1 MSTSNVTICLT
12 SYKRF
17 DLLERTVTS
26 LLQFWYDVPP
36 YEFIIHE
43 DSGSVPMEF
52 RRLLDQSVFEEWK
65 IKPIWLFSE
74 NVGQVLA
81 IDKMYKLV
89 ETDYIFHCEDDWE
102 FDFGGFVQASKDVLK
117 ANASI
122 ACVWLRYPADRNGHP
137 VIGHPLST
145 PKKTKYML
153 LKVGYRSTWHG
164 FTWNPGLRRL
174 KDYKEIGAFSTFTEF
189 KLNNPIKSEM
199 DANAKYLEHGFRA
212 ASLLRGFVRHIGG
225 RNSTSKFKK

>member
-26 LLQFWYDVPP
+26 LLQFWDDVPP

-43 DSGSVPMEF
+43 DSGSVPSEF
-52 RRLLDQSVFEEWK
+52 RRLLDQCVYEEWK
-65 IKPIWLFSE
+65 LMPIWLFSD
-74 NVGQVLA
+74 NVGQVVA

-102 FDFGGFVQASKDVLK
+102 FDSFGFIQASKDVLK

-137 VIGHPLST
+137 TVGHPLTTS
-145 PKKTKYML
+145 KRTKYVL
-153 LKVGYRSTWHG
+153 LKVAYRNTWHG

-174 KDYKEIGAFSTFTEF
+174 KDYKEIGPFSTFTYF
-189 KLNNPIKSEM
+189 LPNNPCKSEM
-199 DANAKYLEHGFRA
+199 DANSKYLEHGFRA
-212 ASLLRGFVRHIGG
+212 ASLLRGYVRHIGG
-225 RNSTSKFKK
+225 FNSTSKFK

>member
-1 MSTSNVTICLT
+1 
-12 SYKRF
+12 
-17 DLLERTVTS
+17 
-26 LLQFWYDVPP
+26 
-36 YEFIIHE
+36 
-43 DSGSVPMEF
+43 MEF
-52 RRLLDQSVFEEWK
+52 RSLLDQSVFEEWK

-102 FDFGGFVQASKDVLK
+102 FDSSGFIIASKHVLQD
-117 ANASI
+117 NYSI

-145 PKKTKYML
+145 KERTKYLL
-153 LKVGYRSTWHG
+153 LKVAYRATWHG

-174 KDYKEIGAFSTFTEF
+174 KDYKEIGPFSSFTYF
-189 KLNNPIKSEM
+189 LPHNPIKSEM